1 LKAFCLSFAA
11 LQIIPG
17 LAVDRATASM
27 PKKTGKEALIQ
38 GRRREEM
45 GRPIIADGG

>member
-11 LQIIPG
+11 LKIIPG
-17 LAVDRATASM
+17 VAVDRATASM
-27 PKKTGKEALIQ
+27 PKKTGRKPLIQ

-45 GRPIIADGG
+45 GRPIIADAG